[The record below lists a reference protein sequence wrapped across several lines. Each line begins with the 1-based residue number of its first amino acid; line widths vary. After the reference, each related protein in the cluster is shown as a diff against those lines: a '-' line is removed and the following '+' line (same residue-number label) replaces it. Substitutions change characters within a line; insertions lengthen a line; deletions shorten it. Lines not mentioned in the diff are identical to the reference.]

1 MVPPSNLPRPIYNNR
16 RGDIIGSSVS
26 LHMCNTGSRCLACS
40 VSGTAQ
46 RYTPGHLERGC
57 WRLVRTRCPEGSR
70 ATWCRPHSCPG
81 RWTGNKVWSGA
92 AAHCTLCHPH
102 VPTAAG
108 QHEVA
113 DPHTLSC
120 EQMQD
125 NFVSKIPAQVAGHWC
140 AVHPAP
146 SRRLTQAAR
155 INEKGRAAE
164 NRLIDA

>member
-1 MVPPSNLPRPIYNNR
+1 MSGNAQRYTHGHLGRGCWHLVRKGCPEGSSDIWCRPPICPGQYNR

-26 LHMCNTGSRCLACS
+26 LHMCNTGSRCLAWS
-40 VSGTAQ
+40 VSGTAH

-113 DPHTLSC
+113 VPHMLSC
-120 EQMQD
+120 DRCRTTCQP
-125 NFVSKIPAQVAGHWC
+125 K
-140 AVHPAP
+140 
-146 SRRLTQAAR
+146 TQIR
-155 INEKGRAAE
+155 
-164 NRLIDA
+164 